1 MKQTLTIVV
10 PVYNEAE
17 TVDLFYAEVK
27 RVMSP
32 LSSRVQTRILFVDDG
47 SEDETKAI
55 ISKMSEVNEDV
66 GYLSFSRN
74 FGKEAAM
81 LAGLS
86 EATGELVAVM
96 DADLQDPPSL
106 LPEMIR
112 RINDE
117 GYDVVCTRRNTRN
130 GEPLLRTF
138 FTNCYYGLMSRIS
151 KTPIINGARDFRMM
165 TRPVVEAVLSLGEY
179 NRFSKGLFSWVG
191 FKQSWIAYD
200 NVPRSA
206 GESKFSYK
214 KLFYYA
220 ADSVLSFS
228 TAPILGTA
236 VLGLLFCL
244 IAFVMIAVII
254 IKTVV
259 FGDST
264 NGWPSLACIVLLV
277 SGVQMMGI
285 GIVGAYL
292 SKVYMETKK
301 RPLYIIKEKNV
312 KTEQPQKNVQKNRV
326 F

>member
-112 RINDE
+112 RIDDE
-117 GYDVVCTRRNTRN
+117 GYDVVCTRRKTRN
-130 GEPLLRTF
+130 CEPLLRTF
-138 FTNCYYGLMSRIS
+138 FTNC
-151 KTPIINGARDFRMM
+151 
-165 TRPVVEAVLSLGEY
+165 
-179 NRFSKGLFSWVG
+179 
-191 FKQSWIAYD
+191 
-200 NVPRSA
+200 
-206 GESKFSYK
+206 
-214 KLFYYA
+214 
-220 ADSVLSFS
+220 
-228 TAPILGTA
+228 
-236 VLGLLFCL
+236 
-244 IAFVMIAVII
+244 
-254 IKTVV
+254 
-259 FGDST
+259 
-264 NGWPSLACIVLLV
+264 
-277 SGVQMMGI
+277 
-285 GIVGAYL
+285 
-292 SKVYMETKK
+292 
-301 RPLYIIKEKNV
+301 
-312 KTEQPQKNVQKNRV
+312 
-326 F
+326 